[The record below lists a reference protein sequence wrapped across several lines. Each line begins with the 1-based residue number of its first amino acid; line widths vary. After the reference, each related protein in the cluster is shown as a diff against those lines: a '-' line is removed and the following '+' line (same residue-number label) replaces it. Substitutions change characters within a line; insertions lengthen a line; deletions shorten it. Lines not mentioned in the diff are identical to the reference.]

1 MWSPMFRTIVTSEKP
16 GSLVPLYVD
25 PMFRTIVTSEK
36 PGSLVPLYVEADVSD
51 YSHL

>member
-1 MWSPMFRTIVTSEKP
+1 MWS
-16 GSLVPLYVD
+16 

>member
-1 MWSPMFRTIVTSEKP
+1 MFPTIVTS
-16 GSLVPLYVD
+16 D
-25 PMFRTIVTSEK
+25 K